1 MRRPVVFSLGRF
13 RSDSSNKLK
22 QRAAAKQVSI
32 PNRAAFQTGGRGIE
46 KKLQK
51 KACIVFPT
59 EIVGD
64 QNHSISVDINDRMKD
79 ETRKP

>member
-1 MRRPVVFSLGRF
+1 VFNLGRF

-32 PNRAAFQTGGRGIE
+32 PNRAAFQTGGWGIE

-51 KACIVFPT
+51 KLALYFLL
-59 EIVGD
+59 
-64 QNHSISVDINDRMKD
+64 K
-79 ETRKP
+79 

>member
-32 PNRAAFQTGGRGIE
+32 PNRAAFQTGGWGIE

-51 KACIVFPT
+51 KLALYFLL
-59 EIVGD
+59 
-64 QNHSISVDINDRMKD
+64 K
-79 ETRKP
+79 